1 MKVRRAQEKKWTALF
16 FMILSVIL
24 VSPHSARCQAQEPI
38 KVGAIWPLTGSQAAV
53 GQEAKRGLEMA
64 VERINASGGVLGRN
78 MRLILEDDKSDPSV
92 GVSAINK
99 LLTADKIQFL
109 VAGYSSTVMHP
120 VLARIKSSNAN
131 ILAVINGTTSS
142 KAEQDF
148 GSQEWFFK
156 LYPYDY
162 HYQRSNVDFLK
173 TVKPQPSSI
182 AIVYEDTLF
191 GTTQGKF
198 ANQFFKEA
206 GFNIVLFEPF
216 KSGTPDLSPL
226 LTRVKSTQAEV
237 LFWIGYFGDCML
249 LVKQSKEINYN
260 PKLFV
265 ASTVWVGMPQFA
277 EGLGKDSDYVVGID
291 LWTPDVTFPASQS
304 YPGAFPTTAE
314 WVKRYTEKFKMEPN
328 HWSLVNYVGVEIIA
342 QAVVRA
348 GSFDLKEVNKA
359 MRKTDTMTPM
369 GSLSFKPSQFG
380 GTQGFTDM
388 MVFQWKDGKRITIHP
403 PLVAKG
409 KFLYPTPPWDR
420 R

>member
-1 MKVRRAQEKKWTALF
+1 MKKTIMFSIVALI
-16 FMILSVIL
+16 MLTLPLGAKS
-24 VSPHSARCQAQEPI
+24 QDI
-38 KVGAIWPLTGSQAAV
+38 KIGAIWPLTGSQAAV

-64 VERINASGGVLGRN
+64 VDRINGSGGVLGRK

-92 GVSAINK
+92 GVAAINK

-120 VLARIKSSNAN
+120 VLGRVKSSNAN

-142 KAEQDF
+142 KAEEDF
-148 GSQEWFFK
+148 GTQGWFFK

-162 HYQRSNVDFLK
+162 HYQRSNVNFLK
-173 TVKPQPSSI
+173 TVKPQPASI

-260 PKLFV
+260 PKLYA

-291 LWTPDVTFPASQS
+291 LWTPDVRFPASKN
-304 YPGAFPTTAE
+304 YPVPFPSTEE
-314 WVKRYTEKFKMEPN
+314 WVKRYTQKFSMEPN
-328 HWSLVNYVGVEIIA
+328 HWSLVNYIGVEIIA
-342 QAVVRA
+342 QAIGRA
-348 GSFDLKEVNKA
+348 GSLDLKEVNKE

-369 GSLSFKPSQFG
+369 GPLNFKPSQFG

-388 MVFQWKDGKRITIHP
+388 IVFQWKNGKRVIVHP
-403 PLVAKG
+403 SMVATG
-409 KFLYPTPPWDR
+409 TLLYPTPQWTQR
-420 R
+420 